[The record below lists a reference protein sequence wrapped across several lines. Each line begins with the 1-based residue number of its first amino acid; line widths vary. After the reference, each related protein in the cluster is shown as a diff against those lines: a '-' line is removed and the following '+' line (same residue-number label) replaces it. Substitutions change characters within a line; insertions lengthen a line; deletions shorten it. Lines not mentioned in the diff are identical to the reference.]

1 MHAMPHRTP
10 RRMPAAWFLA
20 AVFVG
25 ASACPDLARADAP
38 FTSSALISVNAHPL
52 TPQNA
57 PADEY
62 FGRLKLSNVGIR
74 NIIHAI
80 AVEGDSPL
88 ALPLERSRIM
98 GVETAIV
105 QWSELYPRDPWLRRA
120 MLTFAQVLAPKHDV
134 DTDRIAID
142 MLLRAGQRFA
152 DPAYQKLVDQ
162 RLRAIAPAS
171 DIDWSAVP
179 FDPPTFA
186 DAFYLNVGRL

>member
-1 MHAMPHRTP
+1 MPHRPP
-10 RRMPAAWFLA
+10 RRAPAAWFLA
-20 AVFVG
+20 AAFIS
-25 ASACPDLARADAP
+25 AIACPHPARADAP
-38 FTSSALISVNAHPL
+38 FASSALIAVTAHPL

-74 NIIHAI
+74 NVIHAI

-88 ALPLERSRIM
+88 ALPLERTRIM

-105 QWSELYPRDPWLRRA
+105 QWAELYPRDPWLRRA
-120 MLTFAQVLAPKHDV
+120 MLTFAQVLVPKHDV

-142 MLLRAGQRFA
+142 MLLRAGQRF
-152 DPAYQKLVDQ
+152 DDQRYRDLVDR

-171 DIDWSAVP
+171 DVDWTAMP

-186 DAFYLNVGRL
+186 DAFQINVGRL